1 MVRSKDLGAFSPRV
15 ASAVTL
21 ASLLALAGCGGGG
34 TTSDAGMVSD
44 AGVASDS
51 AGPATIEIAGRY
63 DDGFGTTHVI
73 DAAGWSMTF
82 GDSTSRFAFT
92 MVDDAEDFAIAEN
105 DAANMFSPGL
115 YSRFEWVRVGEQLYF
130 CQAPFDAATEA
141 AALAAARPDR
151 SDPTMTGCGT
161 FAWSPL
167 TPVTP

>member
-1 MVRSKDLGAFSPRV
+1 MARSMVRGSVSSRV
-15 ASAVTL
+15 APALALTSLLTL
-21 ASLLALAGCGGGG
+21 AACGGGG
-34 TTSDAGMVSD
+34 SGGDAGMASD
-44 AGVASDS
+44 AARPAS
-51 AGPATIEIAGRY
+51 IEIAGRY

-73 DAAGWSMTF
+73 DAEGWSMTF

-92 MVDDAEDFAIAEN
+92 TIDDTADFAIAQN

-130 CQAPFDAATEA
+130 CQSPFDAATEA
-141 AALAAARPDR
+141 AALGAARPDR
-151 SDPTMTGCGT
+151 SDPAMTGCGT